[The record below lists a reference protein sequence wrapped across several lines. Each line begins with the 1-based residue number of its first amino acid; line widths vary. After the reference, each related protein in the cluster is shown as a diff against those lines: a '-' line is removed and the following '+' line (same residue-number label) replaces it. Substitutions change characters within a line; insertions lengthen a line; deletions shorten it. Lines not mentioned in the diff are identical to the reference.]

1 LNQAYFKR
9 NSWSGLARSCADYIF
24 FFYSARFGAQSVY
37 VKQRRFLMADK
48 QNPTGNSPN
57 EGEGNKT
64 AARQYN
70 EAQQRFA
77 QSGKVEEKAR
87 EAEKALDGPEKEAL
101 QQAEAVGKRHS
112 AGEDP
117 AVENQKDQK

>member
-1 LNQAYFKR
+1 MD
-9 NSWSGLARSCADYIF
+9 G
-24 FFYSARFGAQSVY
+24 
-37 VKQRRFLMADK
+37 KQMMTA
-48 QNPTGNSPN
+48 SPQN

-70 EAQQRFA
+70 DEQKRFA

-87 EAEKALDGPEKEAL
+87 EAEQALDGPEKDAL
-101 QQAEAVGKRHS
+101 KRAEAVGKGHS

-117 AVENQKDQK
+117 AVTRKN